1 MPEIGK
7 SGIKVSS
14 LCLGGNVFG
23 WTADEAA
30 SFAVLDVFL
39 DAGMNFIDTAD
50 TYARWQP
57 GSTGGDSERVLGKWM
72 KQRGNRQRVVLATK
86 VGKEMGPG
94 KIGLSAKYITQEV
107 EESLQRLQTDYIDLY
122 QSHEDDKNTPLEET
136 MQTFAKLIEQ
146 GKVRAI
152 GASNFGPE
160 RLEESL
166 RVSRELGLPRY
177 ESLQPHY
184 NLMERAVFEATL
196 EPVCVAHNLVVLPYW
211 SLASGFLTGKYRT
224 EADLSKSERGGA
236 AGKYLNDRGRKVLAV
251 LDEVAAAHTSTPA
264 SIALAWLLAKPSV
277 TSPIASATSVEQLQE
292 LLKSV
297 AIELKPDEVKKLD
310 TASA

>member
-30 SFAVLDVFL
+30 SFAVLDAFL

-50 TYARWQP
+50 TYARWQS

-160 RLEESL
+160 RLEDSL

-184 NLMERAVFEATL
+184 NLMERAVYEATL
-196 EPVCVAHNLVVLPYW
+196 EPVCVAHKLSVLPYW

-224 EADLSKSERGGA
+224 EADLSKSERGSA

-251 LDEVAAAHTSTPA
+251 LDEVAAAHASTPA

-277 TSPIASATSVEQLQE
+277 TSPIASATSVEQLQD

>member
-30 SFAVLDVFL
+30 SFAVLDAFM

-57 GSTGGDSERVLGKWM
+57 GSVGGDSERVLGKWM
-72 KQRGNRQRVVLATK
+72 KLRGNRQRVVLATK

-94 KIGLSAKYITQEV
+94 KIGLSAKYIAQEV
-107 EESLQRLQTDYIDLY
+107 EESLLRLQTDCIDLY

-136 MQTFAKLIEQ
+136 MQAFAKLIEQ

-152 GASNFGPE
+152 GASNYGPR

-184 NLMERAVFEATL
+184 NLMERAVFEASL
-196 EPVCVAHNLVVLPYW
+196 EPVCLSHHLSVLPYW

-224 EADLSKSERGGA
+224 EADLSKSKRGKD
-236 AGKYLNDRGRKVLAV
+236 AGKYLNDRGRKVLTV
-251 LDEVAAAHTSTPA
+251 LDEVAAAHSATPT

-277 TSPIASATSVEQLQE
+277 TSPIASATSVEQLQD

-297 AIELKPDEVKKLD
+297 ALQLNPDEVKKLD